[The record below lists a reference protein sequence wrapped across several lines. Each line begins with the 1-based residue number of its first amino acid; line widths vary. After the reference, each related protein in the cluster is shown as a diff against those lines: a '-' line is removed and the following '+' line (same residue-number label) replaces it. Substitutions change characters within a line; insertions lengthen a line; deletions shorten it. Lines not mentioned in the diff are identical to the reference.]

1 MRRKNRE
8 TISHA
13 STLIKVRED
22 DGLDKII
29 AVEVMGQG
37 QFCIF
42 SEDIFNKSS

>member
-1 MRRKNRE
+1 MSRKKKGTTSR
-8 TISHA
+8 A

-42 SEDIFNKSS
+42 SEDIFNKTS